1 MRLFIEN
8 LKVRC
13 IIGDEPW
20 ERKKPQEI
28 RVDADLR
35 FDARRA
41 VLRDDVRYGV
51 NYVGVADFLQRESC
65 RRRARLIETL
75 AEHLAQA
82 LKNRFRFQ
90 SVKISVSKRPR
101 RLQAI
106 FRAEAEC

>member
-28 RVDADLR
+28 QVDATLI

-41 VLRDDVRYGV
+41 VRKDDVRFGID
-51 NYVGVADFLQRESC
+51 YVKVVKCIRVEVI
-65 RRRARLIETL
+65 RRKARLIETL
-75 AEHLAQA
+75 ADHLAQV
-82 LKNRFRFQ
+82 LKKRFRLQ